1 MSVIAAPVRVA
12 APARTGDGHRMTRL
26 LTRFLRPYRRALV
39 FVIVLLLVQAIANL
53 YLPDLNADII
63 NNGVLKGDTGYI
75 ISTGAFMLAVT
86 LLLAIASIVSV
97 YWGSKTA
104 MAFGRDVRS
113 AIFGKVQDFS
123 QTEVNLFGT
132 PSLITRNTNDVQQV
146 QQVVAMALNMM
157 ISAPIMA
164 VGGIIMALRQD
175 VPLSGLIV
183 IIVPLMGL
191 VIGLLMTRVV
201 PLFIAMQI
209 KIDRI
214 NQVVRETLSGIR
226 VIRAFVRTEHEEKRF
241 DAANRDL
248 TRTALSVNRI
258 FAVMIPTLM
267 GIFNLSAV
275 AIMWFGSIRVDSG
288 AMQIGNLTAFL
299 MYIMQILMSVMM
311 ATIMFVMVPR
321 AAVSAGRIQEVL
333 ETQPSVEDPAVPAA
347 PSAAHGFVEF
357 RDVEF
362 RYPGAEH
369 PVLRGISFSAGP
381 GETTAIVGSTG
392 SGKSTLINLVPRF
405 YDVTSGSVLVDG
417 VDVREMRQEDL
428 WRKVGV
434 VPQQAFLFNGTVASN
449 VRYGDPDATDDE
461 VMHALEVAQG
471 REFVMEMPDGLAA
484 PITQGGSNVS
494 GGQRQRL
501 AIARALAKRPEVYI
515 FDDSFSA
522 LDFKTDSMLRA
533 ALRQELDSATVI
545 IVAQRVGTIMTADRI
560 VVMDDGMVVGIGTHA
575 ELLETCPTYREIV
588 FSQLSEA
595 EVA

>member
-1 MSVIAAPVRVA
+1 
-12 APARTGDGHRMTRL
+12 MTRL
-26 LTRFLRPYRRALV
+26 LTRFLRPYRWALA
-39 FVIVLLLVQAIANL
+39 FVMVLLLVQAIANL

-63 NNGVLKGDTGYI
+63 NNGVIKGDTGYI
-75 ISTGAFMLAVT
+75 ISTGGFMLGVT
-86 LLLAIASIVSV
+86 LLLAVASIVSV

-146 QQVVAMALNMM
+146 QQVIAMALNMM

-175 VPLSGLIV
+175 IPLSGLIV
-183 IIVPLMGL
+183 VIVPLMGV
-191 VIGLLMTRVV
+191 VIGLLMVRVV
-201 PLFIAMQI
+201 PLFMAMQK

-226 VIRAFVRTEHEEKRF
+226 VIRAFVRTDHEAKRF
-241 DAANRDL
+241 DDANRDL

-288 AMQIGNLTAFL
+288 SMQIGNLTAFL

-333 ETQPSVEDPAVPAA
+333 EAQPSVEDPAVPAT
-347 PSAAHGFVEF
+347 PSTTHGFVEF

-362 RYPGAEH
+362 RYPGAED
-369 PVLRGISFSAGP
+369 PVLRGISFAAGP

-392 SGKSTLINLVPRF
+392 SGKSTLINLIPRF

-434 VPQQAFLFNGTVASN
+434 VPQKAFLFNGTVASN
-449 VRYGDPDATDDE
+449 VRYGDPDASDDE
-461 VMHALEVAQG
+461 VLHTLEVAQA
-471 REFVMEMPDGLAA
+471 REFVLEMPEGLAA

-533 ALRQELDSATVI
+533 ALRKELGTATVI
-545 IVAQRVGTIMTADRI
+545 IVAQRVGTIMQADRI
-560 VVMDDGMVVGIGTHA
+560 VVMDDGTVVGIGTHA
-575 ELLETCPTYREIV
+575 ELMETCPTYQEIV
-588 FSQLSEA
+588 FSQLSAA